1 MRINTTTR
9 LTPRFKTLIDN
20 IFSTDT
26 ANAVIAGNISAT
38 LSDHLA
44 QFLLFPIKRTKPESK
59 VNNYC
64 RNFKRFDPKVFLQ
77 DLQNINWHTALKL
90 DEENV
95 DNSFDR
101 FFQIIETLLD
111 TYAPIEKLSR
121 KKQKLMLKPWL
132 TKGIMTSVKKR
143 ISSIENSSELDVM
156 KKKTVIYNQ
165 FKTYRNIINKLT
177 KISKGN
183 HYQKYFHEHKKN
195 MLKTWDGIKSIINI
209 NKKEKKDINCLKVDD
224 QQATDSF
231 LISNYFNKFFTTIAK
246 KIESKIVQKVFNKDI
261 ESQKKLQEPIVYL

>member
-1 MRINTTTR
+1 MT
-9 LTPRFKTLIDN
+9 
-20 IFSTDT
+20 
-26 ANAVIAGNISAT
+26 
-38 LSDHLA
+38 SDHLA
-44 QFLLFPIKRTKPESK
+44 QFLLFSTKWTKPESK
-59 VNNYC
+59 ANNYC
-64 RNFKRFDPKVFLQ
+64 DNFKWFDPKVFLQ

-156 KKKTVIYNQ
+156 KKKQSY
-165 FKTYRNIINKLT
+165 KIN
-177 KISKGN
+177 
-183 HYQKYFHEHKKN
+183 
-195 MLKTWDGIKSIINI
+195 LKHTGI
-209 NKKEKKDINCLKVDD
+209 L
-224 QQATDSF
+224 
-231 LISNYFNKFFTTIAK
+231 
-246 KIESKIVQKVFNKDI
+246 
-261 ESQKKLQEPIVYL
+261 

>member
-59 VNNYC
+59 ANNYC
-64 RNFKRFDPKVFLQ
+64 CNFKRFDSKVFLQ
-77 DLQNINWHTALKL
+77 DLQNIDWHTALKL
-90 DEENV
+90 NEENV

-111 TYAPIEKLSR
+111 IHAPIEKLSR
-121 KKQKLMLKPWL
+121 KKQKLMLKQWL

-143 ISSIENSSELDVM
+143 ISSIENSLELKVM
-156 KKKTVIYNQ
+156 KKNSPLQ
-165 FKTYRNIINKLT
+165 
-177 KISKGN
+177 
-183 HYQKYFHEHKKN
+183 
-195 MLKTWDGIKSIINI
+195 SI
-209 NKKEKKDINCLKVDD
+209 
-224 QQATDSF
+224 
-231 LISNYFNKFFTTIAK
+231 
-246 KIESKIVQKVFNKDI
+246 
-261 ESQKKLQEPIVYL
+261 

>member
-59 VNNYC
+59 ANNYC

-156 KKKTVIYNQ
+156 KKKQSYT
-165 FKTYRNIINKLT
+165 IN
-177 KISKGN
+177 
-183 HYQKYFHEHKKN
+183 
-195 MLKTWDGIKSIINI
+195 LKHTGI
-209 NKKEKKDINCLKVDD
+209 L
-224 QQATDSF
+224 
-231 LISNYFNKFFTTIAK
+231 
-246 KIESKIVQKVFNKDI
+246 
-261 ESQKKLQEPIVYL
+261 